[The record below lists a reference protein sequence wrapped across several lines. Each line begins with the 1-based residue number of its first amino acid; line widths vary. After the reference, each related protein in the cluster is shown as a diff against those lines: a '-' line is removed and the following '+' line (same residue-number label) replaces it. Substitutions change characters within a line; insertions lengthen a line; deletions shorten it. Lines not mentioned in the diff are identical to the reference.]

1 MIKFDK
7 TSKFITLLQKNNIF
21 LLYVYLAII
30 TQIFVTYLTIY
41 FYRNNIYLSY
51 ISKLSFIIYLAISS
65 VLIISISFFN
75 FPMWFKFLLFII
87 YAILYGAMLHNISF
101 IIPKDIID
109 QFLIGIL
116 ISFIL
121 YIIFF
126 YIILYY
132 DIDIDFAGFI
142 LLGFI
147 VGLISSLIIK
157 LNYDIFFKNKN
168 IDDVNHIRLL
178 YIIIILF
185 SIYFCY
191 STNVIMR
198 IEYNGD
204 FITAAV
210 DLYLGFLNTIIYIA
224 ELDNIKIP
232 KILNTYKS

>member
-1 MIKFDK
+1 
-7 TSKFITLLQKNNIF
+7 
-21 LLYVYLAII
+21 
-30 TQIFVTYLTIY
+30 
-41 FYRNNIYLSY
+41 
-51 ISKLSFIIYLAISS
+51 
-65 VLIISISFFN
+65 
-75 FPMWFKFLLFII
+75 
-87 YAILYGAMLHNISF
+87 MLHNISF

-109 QFLIGIL
+109 QFLIGLL